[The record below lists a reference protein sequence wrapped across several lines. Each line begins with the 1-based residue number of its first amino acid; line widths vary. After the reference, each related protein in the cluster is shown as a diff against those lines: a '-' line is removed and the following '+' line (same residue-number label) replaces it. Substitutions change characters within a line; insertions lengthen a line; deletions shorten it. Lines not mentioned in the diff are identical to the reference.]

1 MSERTNSQDLL
12 QFIESLRREHEL
24 NLNDLRK
31 KTEWE
36 VAEAIATQRM
46 AVEKRIVTMRADQEN
61 RADALFRHNVT
72 LAHSQFR
79 KRFLDEYDY
88 FVKEIEIEAQSHLK
102 RLRQTSSRYE
112 DIMARLV
119 LEAMNLCTGPCRVK
133 VLPGDSSFV
142 PDREEILSVKENLS
156 EELWGGCIVTSED
169 NIFIIDNTFKTRWQ
183 RLEPAI
189 IRKISREARTILQD
203 TEFMRELR
211 IS

>member
-79 KRFLDEYDY
+79 KRFLDE
-88 FVKEIEIEAQSHLK
+88 
-102 RLRQTSSRYE
+102 
-112 DIMARLV
+112 
-119 LEAMNLCTGPCRVK
+119 
-133 VLPGDSSFV
+133 
-142 PDREEILSVKENLS
+142 
-156 EELWGGCIVTSED
+156 
-169 NIFIIDNTFKTRWQ
+169 
-183 RLEPAI
+183 
-189 IRKISREARTILQD
+189 
-203 TEFMRELR
+203 
-211 IS
+211 